1 MRVLLVDDERLARA
15 ELRRLLAAH
24 AGVEIVGEAVSSAD
38 AMGQIAALQPDLL
51 LLDVQM
57 PGGSGFDL
65 LASLDTVPDVIFTT
79 AFDRYALQAFEV
91 NALDYLQKPIQAARL
106 ATALARAAQRRQAQ
120 AALAAVAAAAAK
132 AAPHAPATAAVSVP
146 AEAAALPPDLAAAL
160 GTPPA
165 PTQAVP
171 VPVSAPAPAKLFIK
185 DGERCW
191 FVALHDIRLFESEGN
206 YTRVYFDRQQPLM
219 LRTLTQLE
227 EKLDPQRFFRAN
239 RRHIVNLDHVSGMAP
254 NDAGGLDLALRDGPA
269 VEVSRRRA
277 AQFKTQSSL

>member
-24 AGVEIVGEAVSSAD
+24 PDMAIVGEAVSAAD
-38 AMGQIAALQPDLL
+38 ALTQIAALQPDLL

-65 LASLDTVPDVIFTT
+65 LASLDSVPDVIFTT

-91 NALDYLQKPIQAARL
+91 NALDYLQKPIQPARMAA
-106 ATALARAAQRRQAQ
+106 ALARAVQRRQAA
-120 AALAAVAAAAAK
+120 AALAGAVACARAGAAQGVPDGGMNCAIDGP
-132 AAPHAPATAAVSVP
+132 AAPR
-146 AEAAALPPDLAAAL
+146 PP
-160 GTPPA
+160 
-165 PTQAVP
+165 Q
-171 VPVSAPAPAKLFIK
+171 KLFIK

-206 YTRVYFDRQQPLM
+206 YTRVYFDGQQPLM

-227 EKLDPQRFFRAN
+227 EKLDPQRFFRAS
-239 RRHIVNLDHVSGMAP
+239 RRHIVNLDHVRGVAP
-254 NDAGGLDLALRDGPA
+254 NDAGGLDLTLRDGPA

-277 AQFKTQSSL
+277 AQFKTLSSL